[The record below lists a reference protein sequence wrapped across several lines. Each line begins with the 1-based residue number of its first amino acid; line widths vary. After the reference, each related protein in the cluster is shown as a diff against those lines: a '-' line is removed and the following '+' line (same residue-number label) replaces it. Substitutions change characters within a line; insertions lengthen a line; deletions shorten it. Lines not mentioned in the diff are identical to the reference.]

1 MLVAMSAPTLTREAA
16 ELNKPSSAVFLPRDS
31 NTPPTRLKGVDL
43 YPQMV
48 YNIATKNRRREMPMP
63 KAATKRINVTFPVQ
77 LLEDLDRYA
86 PPRKR
91 NKVIVAATENY
102 VQKLRLLA
110 VLRETAGAWDDESHP
125 ELATPGTLIA
135 GCARSGLLG
144 GANPYGRR
152 SAVKNTSPCLN
163 YSCMSRGPQINVQD
177 TAELDFLDS
186 AVFLSQNSNKTLT
199 LL

>member
-1 MLVAMSAPTLTREAA
+1 
-16 ELNKPSSAVFLPRDS
+16 
-31 NTPPTRLKGVDL
+31 
-43 YPQMV
+43 
-48 YNIATKNRRREMPMP
+48 MP

-125 ELATPGTLIA
+125 ELATPEDIDRWLRRI
-135 GCARSGLLG
+135 RSTW
-144 GANPYGRR
+144 R
-152 SAVKNTSPCLN
+152 SESLWQEEVSQKHFP
-163 YSCMSRGPQINVQD
+163 MP
-177 TAELDFLDS
+177 ELQLYE
-186 AVFLSQNSNKTLT
+186 
-199 LL
+199 